1 MIEVKINKEISD
13 YQETLFFGLT
23 MRQFVCSA
31 LSVVIALLLYILLHK
46 VLEREM
52 VSWICILGALPIAIA
67 GFFKYHGMTFEKFL
81 CAWLKSEVFLRKTRI
96 WKSIH
101 VYDLMQINDEE
112 MRDTTKL
119 ASRKRG
125 NLHVSKQRTHKR
137 TF

>member
-67 GFFKYHGMTFEKFL
+67 GFSNIM
-81 CAWLKSEVFLRKTRI
+81 V
-96 WKSIH
+96 
-101 VYDLMQINDEE
+101 
-112 MRDTTKL
+112 
-119 ASRKRG
+119 
-125 NLHVSKQRTHKR
+125 
-137 TF
+137 

>member
-46 VLEREM
+46 VLGREM

-81 CAWLKSEVFLRKTRI
+81 WAWLKSEVFLCGTRI

-101 VYDLMQINDEE
+101 VYDLIQPDEG
-112 MRDTTKL
+112 MNDTTKL
-119 ASRKRG
+119 QIKKRG
-125 NLHVSKQRTHKR
+125 NSHDSKKKTHKR
-137 TF
+137 LF

>member
-1 MIEVKINKEISD
+1 MIEVKVNKEIND

-31 LSVVIALLLYILLHK
+31 LSVVIALLFYILLHK
-46 VLEREM
+46 VLAREL
-52 VSWICILGALPIAIA
+52 VSWFCILGALPVAIA
-67 GFFKYHGMTFEKFL
+67 GFFKYHGMTFERFL
-81 CAWLKSEVFLRKTRI
+81 WAWLKSEVFLRGTRI
-96 WKSIH
+96 WKSVH
-101 VYDLMQINDEE
+101 LYDLMQINDEE

>member
-46 VLEREM
+46 VLGREM

-81 CAWLKSEVFLRKTRI
+81 WAWLKSEVFLCGTRI

-101 VYDLMQINDEE
+101 VYDLIQPDEG
-112 MRDTTKL
+112 MNDTTKL
-119 ASRKRG
+119 QIKKRR
-125 NLHVSKQRTHKR
+125 NSYDSKKKTHKR
-137 TF
+137 LF

>member
-31 LSVVIALLLYILLHK
+31 LSVVIALLFYILLHK
-46 VLEREM
+46 VLGREL
-52 VSWICILGALPIAIA
+52 VSWFCILGALPVAIA
-67 GFFKYHGMTFEKFL
+67 GFFKYHGMTFERFL
-81 CAWLKSEVFLRKTRI
+81 WAWLKSEVFLRGTRI
-96 WKSIH
+96 WKSVH
-101 VYDLMQINDEE
+101 LYDLMQIDDEE

-119 ASRKRG
+119 ESRKRG

>member
-101 VYDLMQINDEE
+101 VYDLMQQDEG
-112 MRDTTKL
+112 MNDTTKFQIKKW
-119 ASRKRG
+119 R
-125 NLHVSKQRTHKR
+125 NMHDSKNKSGKR

>member
-46 VLEREM
+46 VLGREM

-81 CAWLKSEVFLRKTRI
+81 WAWLKSEVFLCGTRI
-96 WKSIH
+96 WESIH
-101 VYDLMQINDEE
+101 VYDLIQPDEG
-112 MRDTTKL
+112 MNDTTKL
-119 ASRKRG
+119 QIKKRR
-125 NLHVSKQRTHKR
+125 NSHDSKKKTHKR
-137 TF
+137 LF

>member
-46 VLEREM
+46 VLGREM

-67 GFFKYHGMTFEKFL
+67 GFFKYHGMTFEKIL

-101 VYDLMQINDEE
+101 VYDLMQPDEG
-112 MRDTTKL
+112 MNDTTKFQIKKWRNMHDSKNK
-119 ASRKRG
+119 SRKR
-125 NLHVSKQRTHKR
+125 

>member
-1 MIEVKINKEISD
+1 MIEVKVNKEISD

-31 LSVVIALLLYILLHK
+31 LSVVIALLFYILLHK
-46 VLEREM
+46 VLAREL
-52 VSWICILGALPIAIA
+52 VSWFCLLGALPVAIA
-67 GFFKYHGMTFEKFL
+67 GFFKYHGMTFERFL
-81 CAWLKSEVFLRKTRI
+81 WAWLKSEVFLRGTRI
-96 WKSIH
+96 WKSVH
-101 VYDLMQINDEE
+101 LYDLMQINDEE

>member
-101 VYDLMQINDEE
+101 VYDLMQPDEG
-112 MRDTTKL
+112 MNDTTKFQIKKW
-119 ASRKRG
+119 R
-125 NLHVSKQRTHKR
+125 NMHDSKNKSGKR

>member
-46 VLEREM
+46 VLGREM

-81 CAWLKSEVFLRKTRI
+81 WAWLKSEVFLCGTRI

-101 VYDLMQINDEE
+101 VYDLIQPDEG
-112 MRDTTKL
+112 MNDTTKL
-119 ASRKRG
+119 QIKKRR
-125 NLHVSKQRTHKR
+125 NSHDSKKKTHKR
-137 TF
+137 LF

>member
-1 MIEVKINKEISD
+1 MIEVKVNKEISD

-46 VLEREM
+46 VLGREM

-81 CAWLKSEVFLRKTRI
+81 WAWLKSEVFLCGTRI

-101 VYDLMQINDEE
+101 VYDLIQPDEG
-112 MRDTTKL
+112 MNDTTKL
-119 ASRKRG
+119 QIKKRR
-125 NLHVSKQRTHKR
+125 NSYDSKKKTHKR
-137 TF
+137 LF